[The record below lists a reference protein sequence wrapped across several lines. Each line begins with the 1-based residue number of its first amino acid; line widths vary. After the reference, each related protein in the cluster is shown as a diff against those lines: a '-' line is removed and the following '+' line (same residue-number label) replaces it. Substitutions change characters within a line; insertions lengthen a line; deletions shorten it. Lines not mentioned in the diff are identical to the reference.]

1 MINIK
6 KELLLKYG
14 DSIVATVSS
23 DLMKFK
29 DFYAIYADIN
39 KQGENKMPCFCIPII
54 DGKITLICRD
64 KQMLE
69 EMQLTSDERK
79 AIYCHEMGHVY
90 SPNQKNRTKER
101 NYADEIDIDTF
112 AIEKCDISIDVLES
126 ALKKTYEYDIKRI
139 KNGQQKDKAKIKR
152 YIDEMTARKRNIERL
167 RERQKEQNEL

>member
-1 MINIK
+1 MKNIK

-14 DSIVATVSS
+14 DSIVVTVSS

-39 KQGENKMPCFCIPII
+39 KQGKKRRPCFCISII
-54 DGKITLICRD
+54 DGKVALICRD
-64 KQMLE
+64 KKMLE

-79 AIYCHEMGHVY
+79 AIYCHELGHVY
-90 SPNQKNRTKER
+90 SKNQKNRTEER
-101 NYADEIDIDTF
+101 NYAYEIDSDTF

-139 KNGQQKDKAKIKR
+139 ENGQQKDKAKIKR
-152 YIDEMTARKRNIERL
+152 YIVEMTARKRNIERL
-167 RERQKEQNEL
+167 KEKQKEQNEL